1 MQSFIMTQLEKIT
14 ELLQYFTGSTT
25 TTTATRKYA
34 ELFKKRGFDWDAF
47 KFAAGDKVVF
57 AGFSNS
63 DSNGTKTLATVAA
76 NEVTVEEAIG
86 TGEAGISATMN
97 QEYQGD
103 WHDVRKWAVLTTAI
117 NCSGN
122 AFLYVDQSQDGD
134 NIDYTTTRTITGG
147 TADRSDISSG
157 MFYARL
163 RVRTNAADQTSMR
176 AYLNG
181 RIIT

>member
-34 ELFKKRGFDWDAF
+34 ATGIGSG
-47 KFAAGDKVVF
+47 FAAGDKVVF

-122 AFLYVDQSQDGD
+122 AYLYVDQSQDGD